1 MKRKALLKNNFGSH
15 LQQVATTVDD
25 RPLRVLALDEARF
38 GLKSWH
44 RRRWCP
50 CGHRPPWVVQ
60 DRYEWFWLY
69 AAVEP
74 ATGQS
79 CCLYLPYLDAGCF
92 QLFID
97 ELSRVYADDFL
108 LVVMDQAGSH
118 LSATIVW
125 PAHIQPLCLPPYSPE
140 LNPVERWFEALRA
153 ALSNQLFTT
162 IETMALALTQA
173 LKPYWEHA
181 GTLAQLTG
189 FGWWCDA
196 TTNIRILN

>member
-15 LQQVATTVDD
+15 LQQVTTTVDD

-60 DRYEWFWLY
+60 DRYEWLWLY

-74 ATGQS
+74 ATGES

-92 QLFID
+92 Q
-97 ELSRVYADDFL
+97 
-108 LVVMDQAGSH
+108 
-118 LSATIVW
+118 
-125 PAHIQPLCLPPYSPE
+125 
-140 LNPVERWFEALRA
+140 
-153 ALSNQLFTT
+153 
-162 IETMALALTQA
+162 
-173 LKPYWEHA
+173 
-181 GTLAQLTG
+181 
-189 FGWWCDA
+189 
-196 TTNIRILN
+196 

>member
-1 MKRKALLKNNFGSH
+1 M
-15 LQQVATTVDD
+15 
-25 RPLRVLALDEARF
+25 
-38 GLKSWH
+38 
-44 RRRWCP
+44 
-50 CGHRPPWVVQ
+50 
-60 DRYEWFWLY
+60 
-69 AAVEP
+69 
-74 ATGQS
+74 
-79 CCLYLPYLDAGCF
+79 
-92 QLFID
+92 FID

-125 PAHIQPLCLPPYSPE
+125 PAQIKPLCLPPYSPE

-196 TTNIRILN
+196 TDNIRTLN

>member
-15 LQQVATTVDD
+15 LQQVTTTVDD

-79 CCLYLPYLDAGCF
+79 CCLYLPYLDA
-92 QLFID
+92 
-97 ELSRVYADDFL
+97 
-108 LVVMDQAGSH
+108 
-118 LSATIVW
+118 
-125 PAHIQPLCLPPYSPE
+125 
-140 LNPVERWFEALRA
+140 
-153 ALSNQLFTT
+153 
-162 IETMALALTQA
+162 
-173 LKPYWEHA
+173 
-181 GTLAQLTG
+181 
-189 FGWWCDA
+189 
-196 TTNIRILN
+196 

>member
-74 ATGQS
+74 AERDLKVG
-79 CCLYLPYLDAGCF
+79 P
-92 QLFID
+92 FI
-97 ELSRVYADDFL
+97 ESS
-108 LVVMDQAGSH
+108 VV
-118 LSATIVW
+118 
-125 PAHIQPLCLPPYSPE
+125 
-140 LNPVERWFEALRA
+140 NEAF
-153 ALSNQLFTT
+153 S
-162 IETMALALTQA
+162 
-173 LKPYWEHA
+173 
-181 GTLAQLTG
+181 
-189 FGWWCDA
+189 
-196 TTNIRILN
+196 